1 MNKNYQIPIQTL
13 RDDFKGYLGI
23 ENAKGTWQNTIRIWS
38 GNWIDIEN
46 RENSYVYQW
55 KYDERGNLDY
65 IADKWGDEEDVD
77 KIFLLRNAPI
87 PFEEPQQDPNPKS
100 NKFVDKKYI
109 DDRFNGIRKI
119 SVTGET
125 LAIRPYSCVY
135 EFDSTP
141 TLINIVDTE
150 TLQDG
155 RTVAECIG
163 GNILTFII
171 KFNVGDSDEL
181 GILANGKGNVKWSY
195 PTELADILDAA
206 RKNNNSDVWIECF
219 VGYTEDGLSIRC
231 SNALNPMPCS
241 EKTLE
246 TTESINLGNK
256 KVPLSDTVYNFVN
269 DFVTEKLN
277 EKDDEIQAVFNHT
290 IDSTIHVTSSDKT
303 DWNNKV
309 SSISG
314 DTYIKTSGAR
324 TTSVSLSLNVADEYG
339 DVIDEI
345 EDKNKETIPN
355 SRTVWEFSDI
365 SKYFFPYLKHDD
377 RKDYILYDKIGNPMY
392 ISFVHKLT
400 NGNNMFFGKTHFTSV
415 LLDFPELIDGSSM
428 FQDCSN
434 LTTFGTETLNIEKLE
449 NGSNMFKGC
458 HISVT
463 SLEYILGALERTK
476 TQKTNCVLDISSPNW
491 EKQMII
497 EMLNDKY
504 NQNISSDDLD
514 SITQS
519 VINNLPNEAGGTW
532 NVTITYR

>member
-231 SNALNPMPCS
+231 SNALNPMPGS

-277 EKDDEIQAVFNHT
+277 EKDDEIIEVVAGDFISVENKNCVSVKTASTISNDDTTVPTTQAVFNHT
-290 IDSTIHVTSSDKT
+290 NDISDALTNHINEFNSHVKSYNTNVGVYNQLIKNHDAHVEEFNDHVQEYNEHIESYEEHINDNSIHTTEEEKT
-303 DWNNKV
+303 KWNNKLNNV
-309 SSISG
+309 VEG
-314 DTYIKTSGAR
+314 DFI
-324 TTSVSLSLNVADEYG
+324 
-339 DVIDEI
+339 
-345 EDKNKETIPN
+345 
-355 SRTVWEFSDI
+355 
-365 SKYFFPYLKHDD
+365 
-377 RKDYILYDKIGNPMY
+377 
-392 ISFVHKLT
+392 
-400 NGNNMFFGKTHFTSV
+400 
-415 LLDFPELIDGSSM
+415 
-428 FQDCSN
+428 
-434 LTTFGTETLNIEKLE
+434 
-449 NGSNMFKGC
+449 
-458 HISVT
+458 
-463 SLEYILGALERTK
+463 
-476 TQKTNCVLDISSPNW
+476 
-491 EKQMII
+491 
-497 EMLNDKY
+497 
-504 NQNISSDDLD
+504 
-514 SITQS
+514 
-519 VINNLPNEAGGTW
+519 
-532 NVTITYR
+532 